1 MFELV
6 TMVVRQGMLIGAG
19 ILVSKGYADSSLIE
33 PIVAFGL
40 AVFAVGWRVVEA
52 RYFKKILVQKV
63 ATETVKQV
71 VKGEKL
77 TDKIDN
83 A

>member
-1 MFELV
+1 MFELA
-6 TMVVRQGMLIGAG
+6 TMVVRQAMLIGAG
-19 ILVSKGYADSSLIE
+19 VLLSKGYIDSSLTE
-33 PIVAFGL
+33 PIVAFGI

-77 TDKIDN
+77 ADKIEN